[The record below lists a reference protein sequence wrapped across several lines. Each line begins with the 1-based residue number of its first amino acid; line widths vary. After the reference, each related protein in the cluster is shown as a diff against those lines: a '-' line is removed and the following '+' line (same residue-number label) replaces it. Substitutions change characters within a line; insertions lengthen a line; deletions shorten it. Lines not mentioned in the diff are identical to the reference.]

1 VDIEAH
7 HLRRLFFRPR
17 RRTNRTDLSSSL
29 CPPGPR
35 ISRLDALLLTTRWRD
50 PLIFL
55 ADLAREYGDIAHF
68 QIGSQRV
75 FLLNH
80 PDYIKDA
87 HDRYYES
94 FVKGR
99 QDPGRRHFL
108 GEGLLTAEGELHRRH
123 RRLIQP
129 AFHKHLFAKQEAVTL
144 EQGSRVCERW
154 RHGQQV
160 NIVRE
165 MKRLTLSITS
175 QILFNTKTD
184 SEAEEISEA
193 MKLVVSQFA
202 PFGSPL
208 GSLLAKLPMSRRR
221 RRIDAAKATLD
232 GIVRRLIT
240 ERRQSGEEHDD
251 LLSTLVSVVYD
262 PDTDPHTNDLRI
274 RDEAVTFFLAGFE
287 TLGTALAW
295 TWYLLSQNPAA
306 QAELQNESDRVLG
319 SKLPSV
325 ADLHGLRYT
334 KAVFAEAMRIYP
346 PIWLLARYLINDFE
360 AGGYVM
366 PTKSIVI
373 MSQYLMHRDPR
384 YFPDPLKFDPGRW
397 TPEAKSSRPQ
407 YSYFPFGGGP
417 RGCLGEGLAWTQGL
431 LLIALLAQ
439 RWRMKS
445 CVTRP
450 LELQPGITLQP
461 KHDIV
466 LQVEQRDAH

>member
-1 VDIEAH
+1 
-7 HLRRLFFRPR
+7 
-17 RRTNRTDLSSSL
+17 LSTL

-35 ISRLDALLLTTRWRD
+35 LSRLDALLLTTRWRD

-80 PDYIKDA
+80 PNYIKDA

-99 QDPGRRHFL
+99 QNPARRHFL
-108 GEGLLTAEGELHRRH
+108 GEGLLTAEGELHRTH

-129 AFHKHLFAKQEAVTL
+129 AVHKHLFARQEAVTL
-144 EQGSRVCERW
+144 EQGARVRERW

-184 SEAEEISEA
+184 REAEEISEA
-193 MKLVVSQFA
+193 MKLVVSQFS
-202 PFGSPL
+202 PFGSPC
-208 GSLLAKLPMSRRR
+208 GSLLAKLPMSRKR
-221 RRIDAAKATLD
+221 RRITAAKATLD
-232 GIVRRLIT
+232 GIVRRIIA
-240 ERRQSGEEHDD
+240 ERRESGEEHDD
-251 LLSTLVSVVYD
+251 LLATLVSVVHD
-262 PDTDPHTNDLRI
+262 PDTDPDTNNLRI
-274 RDEAVTFFLAGFE
+274 RDEVVTFFLAGFE

-306 QAELQNESDRVLG
+306 QAELQNECDRVLG

-325 ADLHGLRYT
+325 ADLHELHYT

-360 AGGYVM
+360 VGGHVI
-366 PTKSIVI
+366 PARSIVI

-397 TPEAKSSRPQ
+397 TPEAKSNRPQ

-417 RGCLGEGLAWTQGL
+417 RGCLGEGLAWTQGV

-445 CVTRP
+445 CTTRA
-450 LELQPGITLQP
+450 LKLQPGITLQP
-461 KHDIV
+461 KHEIV
-466 LQVEQRDAH
+466 LRVEQRGTH

>member
-1 VDIEAH
+1 VDIETR
-7 HLRRLFFRPR
+7 HLRTLLFRQR
-17 RRTNRTDLSSSL
+17 RRTNRTDLSSRL

-35 ISRLDALLLTTRWRD
+35 ISRLDGLLLATRRRN
-50 PLIFL
+50 PLTFFV
-55 ADLAREYGDIAHF
+55 DLVREYGDIAHF
-68 QIGSQRV
+68 QIGSRRV

-87 HDRYYES
+87 LDRYYES
-94 FVKGR
+94 FAKGR
-99 QDPGRRHFL
+99 QGSGRRHFL
-108 GEGLLTAEGELHRRH
+108 GEGLLTAEGELHQRH

-129 AFHKHLFAKQEAVTL
+129 AFHRHLFAKQETVII

-175 QILFNTKTD
+175 QILFNSETD
-184 SEAEEISEA
+184 SRVDEISEA
-193 MKLVVSQFA
+193 MKLVVSQSA

-208 GSLLAKLPMSRRR
+208 GSLLAKLPMSRM

-232 GIVRRLIT
+232 GIVRRVIA

-251 LLSTLVSVVYD
+251 LLSTLVSVLHD
-262 PDTDPHTNDLRI
+262 PDTDSHTNDLRI
-274 RDEAVTFFLAGFE
+274 RDEALTFFLAGFE

-306 QAELQNESDRVLG
+306 QAELQDECDRVLG
-319 SKLPSV
+319 SRLPAV
-325 ADLHGLRYT
+325 ADLHELRYT

-346 PIWLLARYLINDFE
+346 PIWVLARYLIKDFE

-366 PTKSIVI
+366 PARSTVI
-373 MSQYLMHRDPR
+373 KSQYLMHRDPR
-384 YFPDPLKFDPGRW
+384 YFPDPLRFDPRRW

-439 RWRMKS
+439 RWRMKP
-445 CVTRP
+445 CMTRP

-466 LQVEQRDAH
+466 LQVEQRDAR

>member
-1 VDIEAH
+1 MGFTPGRA
-7 HLRRLFFRPR
+7 RRSCGYRSP
-17 RRTNRTDLSSSL
+17 SSL

-35 ISRLDALLLTTRWRD
+35 ISRLDGLLLATRRRD
-50 PLIFL
+50 PLNFL
-55 ADLAREYGDIAHF
+55 VDLAREYGDITHF

-99 QDPGRRHFL
+99 QDSTRRHFL
-108 GEGLLTAEGELHRRH
+108 GEGLLTAEGELHRCH

-129 AFHKHLFAKQEAVTL
+129 AFHKYIFAKQEAVTL
-144 EQGSRVCERW
+144 EQGARVCERW
-154 RHGQQV
+154 RHGEQV
-160 NIVRE
+160 NIARE

-175 QILFNTKTD
+175 QIFFNTNTD
-184 SEAEEISEA
+184 SEADEINDA

-208 GSLLAKLPMSRRR
+208 GSLRARLPMSRGRR
-221 RRIDAAKATLD
+221 RLDAAKATID
-232 GIVRRLIT
+232 GIIRRRLA

-251 LLSTLVSVVYD
+251 LLSTLVSVLDD

-306 QAELQNESDRVLG
+306 QAELQEECDRVLG

-325 ADLHGLRYT
+325 ADLHELSYT

-346 PIWLLARYLINDFE
+346 PIWALARYLVRDFE
-360 AGGYVM
+360 AGGYVL
-366 PTKSIVI
+366 PARSIVI

-384 YFPDPLKFDPGRW
+384 YFADPLKFDPRRW

-417 RGCLGEGLAWTQGL
+417 RGCLGEGLAWTQGV
-431 LLIALLAQ
+431 LLIASITQ

-445 CVTRP
+445 CMTRP
-450 LELQPGITLQP
+450 LALQPGITLQP

-466 LQVEQRDAH
+466 LQLEQRDAH